1 MPKLPSKDKRR
12 LQELNIEHTSNEK
25 MQNKYESW
33 EKFGVIAGAVGVVI
47 LIASM
52 ASEDSG
58 AESILPVA
66 IIAIAVGAW
75 CYFAPPS
82 QKENSREK
90 IIANRIQEELAEMGY
105 DPNFSDERVALAGS
119 DEFLNVHEDNNYE

>member
-1 MPKLPSKDKRR
+1 MPKLPRKDKKR

-25 MQNKYESW
+25 MQHKYESW

-47 LIASM
+47 LIASI

-58 AESILPVA
+58 AESLLPVA
-66 IIAIAVGAW
+66 LIAITVGAW

-82 QKENSREK
+82 QQENSREK
-90 IIANRIQEELAEMGY
+90 VITSRIQEELAEMGY
-105 DPNFSDERVALAGS
+105 DPHFVDERVALAGS
-119 DEFLNVHEDNNYE
+119 EDFLNVHEDNNYE